1 MVDTPFSYF
10 RGMQWKGIVPNLF
23 TMANLCC
30 GCLAITSLF
39 TSPSFTPAAFLILAA
54 AVFDLFD
61 GLFARLLKVAGP
73 LGKQLDSL
81 ADAVTFGVAP
91 SLMVFILLTRMLE
104 AYGMPR
110 GLQFI
115 ALLLAIASIYR
126 LARFNIDTRQGDQF
140 LGLPTPANALFWIAI
155 GQLYFHV
162 DPMFITTHPALEI
175 TGYSALE
182 FGSWD
187 MYLKDVRPEYLKN
200 LFHPL
205 TLLLFIVGMSAWM
218 VSEIPLIAL
227 KFKDY
232 SWLENRSRYILIGG
246 TMILLA
252 ICGFSAVSVFLA
264 VPFILLLYLVISLWD
279 HQLRKKHEI
288 SRRD

>member
-30 GCLAITSLF
+30 GCLAIASLF
-39 TSPSFTPAAFLILAA
+39 TYPSFTPAAFLILAA

-61 GLFARLLKVAGP
+61 GLLARMLKVAGP

-91 SLMVFILLTRMLE
+91 ALMVFILLSRMLE
-104 AYGMPR
+104 AYSLPGE
-110 GLQFI
+110 LQFI

-126 LARFNIDTRQGDQF
+126 LAKFNIDTRQGDQF

-155 GQLYFHV
+155 GQLYFHA
-162 DPMFITTHPALEI
+162 DPMFITTHPALDPS
-175 TGYSALE
+175 GYAAME

-187 MYLKDVRPEYLKN
+187 MHLKDTRPEYLKN

-205 TLLLFIVGMSAWM
+205 TVLLFIVGMSAWM

-232 SWLENRSRYILIGG
+232 GWIGNRSRYILIGG
-246 TMILLA
+246 AVILLA

-264 VPFILLLYLVISLWD
+264 VPFILLLYLVISLWN